1 MPTPVRRLLLPLLLA
16 AAGCTPAVRA
26 APSPAPAPAAS
37 PLAAALDSV
46 FADSAFRRATWGVL
60 VRDPATGATLYRLG
74 AERMLV
80 PASNMKVVTGAAAL
94 EALGPDWRFR
104 TTVAAAGPV
113 QGGTLRGDLVVRG
126 GGDPTLSARLLGGDT
141 RSVFRAWADSLRA
154 RGVTR
159 VAGRVVGN
167 DDAFD
172 DVPLGRGW
180 AWDDLDAGYSAEVGA
195 LELNEGVVGV
205 RVAPGARAGEPAR
218 VTLSPPTGYVPV
230 DNRVVTG
237 PAGTPPRVQAARAAS
252 GAGIVVS
259 GTVPLDTA
267 GVSEEVAVR
276 DNTLYFAT
284 VLRETLREAGIEV
297 QGPAADADA
306 LPAGERGE
314 AAVPLFV
321 HASPPLREVLAAFMK
336 PSQNQYGEI
345 LLKTLGRELRGEGSA
360 AAGAAAIDSLF
371 RARGLPAAA
380 LAQADGSGLSRYNL
394 VAPELLAAVLEH
406 MMRSPHWEAWYAALP
421 VGGVDGTLASRFR
434 GTPLEGR
441 LHAKTGTLSGVR
453 ALSGYVPGPDGR
465 PLVFSILLNHHTRSA
480 RDADRVVDAA
490 LLRISGAR

>member
-1 MPTPVRRLLLPLLLA
+1 MPAFARRLFLPLLLA

-26 APSPAPAPAAS
+26 APSPAPAAA

-46 FADSAFRRATWGVL
+46 FADTAFRRATWAVL
-60 VRDPATGATLYRLG
+60 VRDPATGATLYRRG
-74 AERMLV
+74 AEKMLV

-94 EALGPDWRFR
+94 EALGPEWRFR

-126 GGDPTLSARLLGGDT
+126 GGDPTLSGRLQGGDP
-141 RSVFRAWADSLRA
+141 RAAFRAWADSLRA
-154 RGVTR
+154 RGITR
-159 VAGRVVGN
+159 VAGRVVG
-167 DDAFD
+167 DDDVFD

-180 AWDDLDAGYSAEVGA
+180 AWDDLGAGYSAEVGG
-195 LELNEGVVGV
+195 LEFNEGVVEV
-205 RVAPGARAGEPAR
+205 RVSPGPRAGDPAR

-230 DNRVVTG
+230 ENRAVTVA
-237 PAGTPPRVQAARAAS
+237 AGTPARVRADRAAQ
-252 GAGIVVS
+252 GPGIVVS

-267 GVSEEVAVR
+267 GVDDEVAVR

-297 QGPAADADA
+297 QGPAVDADA
-306 LPAGERGE
+306 LPPAER
-314 AAVPLFV
+314 AAAAAPLFV
-321 HASPPLREVLAAFMK
+321 HASPPMREVLAAFMK
-336 PSQNQYGEI
+336 PSQNQIGEI
-345 LLKTLGRELRGEGSA
+345 LLKTLGRELRGEGTA

-371 RARGLPAAA
+371 RARGLPTGA

-394 VAPELLAAVLEH
+394 VAPELLAALLEQ
-406 MMRSPHWEAWYAALP
+406 MMRSPHWDAWYAALP
-421 VGGVDGTLASRFR
+421 VGGVDGTLAGRFR

-453 ALSGYVPGPDGR
+453 ALSGYVPGPDGK

-480 RDADRVVDAA
+480 RDADRVIDAA